1 MLQRISPSV
10 AFLLSLFLHA
20 MVMVPGLWLVRVP
33 APAPAPLT
41 VDLPPVKEDIKET
54 PAEIVSTQPA
64 AQPAAEHLPPPS
76 KHEEPQPT
84 PRLPNPKA
92 LEKAQAALTKHL
104 FYPPEA
110 IARGLEGEVIL
121 LLILDASGRVS
132 SAEIA
137 RSSGHSLLDQ
147 AALAAARQIGALP
160 GNPKQTLLPV
170 RFRLD

>member
-1 MLQRISPSV
+1 
-10 AFLLSLFLHA
+10 

-64 AQPAAEHLPPPS
+64 AEHLLPPP
-76 KHEEPQPT
+76 KHDEPKPT

-110 IARGLEGEVIL
+110 IALGLEGEVIL
-121 LLILDASGRVS
+121 LLMLDASGRVS